1 MHMQYTIQDC
11 FASEVFDPNRCSYW
25 YLTGGR
31 EVGGF
36 TTLEFRRQLDFLH
49 FVGILLLGLSIQSI
63 LAYTV
68 SVASVDMSETS

>member
-1 MHMQYTIQDC
+1 MQDC
-11 FASEVFDPNRCSYW
+11 FASETFDPNRCSYW

-49 FVGILLLGLSIQSI
+49 FVGILHFGLSIQSI

-68 SVASVDMSETS
+68 SVASVTMSETS

>member
-63 LAYTV
+63 LVLIY
-68 SVASVDMSETS
+68 SISG